1 MATTRSEP
9 QKENGSTAFYHHTC
23 IVHTQSTMVGFAKI
37 VSGNHD
43 AEILLSLFYAAL
55 HSSSLLKPAK
65 NEKMSKIY
73 WVFISLTFLFS

>member
-37 VSGNHD
+37 VSGNHVPK
-43 AEILLSLFYAAL
+43 ISGL
-55 HSSSLLKPAK
+55 SSLLHY
-65 NEKMSKIY
+65 I
-73 WVFISLTFLFS
+73 VFKQPPD